1 MNHCWQDIYVQLLC
15 RDENLGRERLGKLTR
30 DIFLSKTSHY
40 ANTMSQVKYHTYKNA
55 VIKMRH
61 RCRRLA
67 PRNTMFRNKCISV
80 LTR

>member
-40 ANTMSQVKYHTYKNA
+40 ANTMSQVH
-55 VIKMRH
+55 I
-61 RCRRLA
+61 
-67 PRNTMFRNKCISV
+67 
-80 LTR
+80 